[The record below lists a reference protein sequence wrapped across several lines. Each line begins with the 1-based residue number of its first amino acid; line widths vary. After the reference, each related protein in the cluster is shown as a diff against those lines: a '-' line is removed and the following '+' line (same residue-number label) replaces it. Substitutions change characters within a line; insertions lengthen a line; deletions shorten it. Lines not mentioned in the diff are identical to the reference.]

1 MTDKIPIQS
10 KLGSSLSSLDNFPS
24 GIYITKIKK
33 KGKDSIRSPNTITLN
48 TASSGKRL

>member
-1 MTDKIPIQS
+1 MTDQIPIQS

-33 KGKDSIRSPNTITLN
+33 KR
-48 TASSGKRL
+48 KRQHTFSKHYHIKHCIIW

>member
-1 MTDKIPIQS
+1 MTDQIPIQS

-33 KGKDSIRSPNTITLN
+33 KEKTAYVLQTL
-48 TASSGKRL
+48 SH

>member
-1 MTDKIPIQS
+1 MTDQIPIQS

-33 KGKDSIRSPNTITLN
+33 KKEKTTYVLQTL
-48 TASSGKRL
+48 SY